1 MASSEVT
8 YSLNF
13 DIDEVKTKSVERL
26 IAPMIHLITSL
37 HANRCPSA
45 VNSAV
50 DRNNVISRVKERL
63 DGFIASGT
71 QIIQQHPLANG
82 KVLKKLKEALDA
94 VASSGDQLLSI
105 AVNFV
110 RNPENAALRAQVVEA
125 SKVTLLAVVRLL
137 VMADMIDVE
146 ILLRQVETVRE
157 KLDDV
162 GTANTEKQLVQT
174 YRNLEVELKELI
186 EMTKKRVRD
195 VRDPAMQDDMQAAIS
210 VLNATTPIMFA
221 SSMAVVSHPEL
232 EGLYINRK
240 FAAEEIHRA
249 LGCLNDVLQGEL
261 PNEDLAISQHG
272 GINQLVLDFDKFQRR
287 VYMEPAEYHQHR
299 HRPQLEEL
307 LEQIARGCGFIAD
320 QYCVNRQERHGQV
333 IAGVNNLRQALQ
345 DLLTEY
351 EKNVGRIEPSEDL
364 DLSKVYLAHKVRDLR
379 RHLRRAVVD
388 HVSDIFLDTKT
399 PLRRLEEAA
408 QKGDFS
414 ETQNAAEIFQEHAVN
429 IVEIA
434 RLVCDTSSDVDG
446 VRVLRY
452 SALLCEKI
460 APQVVNA
467 AFLLCEKPE
476 SVPMKENMAQFA
488 TVWSDRVR
496 VLTMALDA
504 LIPLDDFLAVSEVHI
519 NEDCRHGIKAI
530 VEDNGLVL
538 DQIAGFIR
546 GRSLRV
552 CDVVLNEMGQ
562 LSANPY
568 CENVRR
574 AALHLRNEILP
585 HFTHR
590 AGDIVQRVADQHQS
604 DGERESKRDV
614 DEMIDACQLV
624 HEAVTDIRHAMLM
637 NRNPEDVDSD
647 NEYEEEGTQPADS
660 SSQASASD
668 MENQQQIM
676 RQLPE
681 ESKREIQKQIDV
693 FKITQR
699 KFEYEV
705 GKWDETGNDI
715 IALAKKMCQIMMNMT
730 DFTKGRGPYKTTM
743 DVIKAAQEISE
754 NGGKLNEL
762 ARQIGNES
770 VESNTKKDL
779 CAYLER
785 VTLFCHQLNV
795 TSKVKADIQVVGDEL
810 RVSGLEAA
818 TSLIQNAKNLLNAV
832 ILTVK
837 SAYIAS
843 TKYRR
848 KENTNPNVVE
858 WRMVAPQKQP
868 LVSASATKA
877 HGVIRR
883 ASERRQPPPMQ
894 TLKQFHIST

>member
-1 MASSEVT
+1 MTSSEVT

-26 IAPMIHLITSL
+26 IAPLIHLITSL
-37 HANRCPSA
+37 HANRCPPSI
-45 VNSAV
+45 NSAA
-50 DRNNVISRVKERL
+50 DRNQVLARVKDRL
-63 DGFIASGT
+63 DGFIASGV
-71 QIIQQHPLANG
+71 QIIQQHPLASG
-82 KVLKKLKEALDA
+82 KVLEKLKEALDS
-94 VASSGDQLLSI
+94 VTDFLSI
-105 AVNFV
+105 AVNFI
-110 RNPENAALRAQVVEA
+110 RNPEDPALRTQVVEA
-125 SKVTLLAVVRLL
+125 SKLTLLAVVRLL

-146 ILLRQVETVRE
+146 ILLKQVETVRDR
-157 KLDDV
+157 LDDV
-162 GTANTEKQLVQT
+162 GAANSEKQLVQT
-174 YRNLEVELKELI
+174 YRNLEVEMKELV
-186 EMTKKRVRD
+186 EMTKKRLRD
-195 VRDPAMQDDMQAAIS
+195 VKDPAMQDDLQAAIS
-210 VLNATTPIMFA
+210 VLKTTTPIMFA
-221 SSMAVVSHPEL
+221 SARAVVSHPEL

-240 FAAEEIHRA
+240 FAAEQIHRA
-249 LGCLNDVLQGEL
+249 LVCMNDVLQGEL

-272 GINQLVLDFDKFQRR
+272 GINELVLNFERFQRR
-287 VYMEPAEYHQHR
+287 VYMEPSEYQQHR

-307 LEQIARGCGFIAD
+307 LEQIARSSGFIAD
-320 QYCVNRQERHGQV
+320 QYCNSRQERHGQI

-388 HVSDIFLDTKT
+388 HVSDVFLDTKT
-399 PLRRLEEAA
+399 PLLYLEEAA
-408 QKGDFS
+408 SKGDFNGA
-414 ETQNAAEIFQEHAVN
+414 QNAAVVFQEHAGN
-429 IVEIA
+429 MVEIA
-434 RLVCDTSSDVDG
+434 RLVCDISSDADG

-460 APQVVNA
+460 TPQVVNA
-467 AFLLCEKPE
+467 AFLLCEKHG
-476 SVPMKENMAQFA
+476 SVPMKENMIQFA
-488 TVWSDRVR
+488 NVWSDRVR
-496 VLTMALDA
+496 VLTMALDS

-530 VEDNGLVL
+530 VESSGPVL
-538 DQIAGFIR
+538 DQTAGFIR
-546 GRSLRV
+546 GRSLRI
-552 CDVVLNEMGQ
+552 CEVVLSEMGQ
-562 LSANPY
+562 LSANSY
-568 CENVRR
+568 CENVKK
-574 AALHLRNEILP
+574 ATLHLRDEILP
-585 HFTHR
+585 HFTQR
-590 AGDIVQRVADQHQS
+590 AGDIVERLANEVQS
-604 DGERESKRDV
+604 DGDRESKRDI

-647 NEYEEEGTQPADS
+647 NEYEEDGTQPADS
-660 SSQASASD
+660 SSQVSASD
-668 MENQQQIM
+668 TENQQQIM

-754 NGGKLNEL
+754 NGGRLNEL

-785 VTLFCHQLNV
+785 ITLFCHQLNV

-848 KENTNPNVVE
+848 KESTNPNVVE

-868 LVSASATKA
+868 LVAAPAKT

-894 TLKQFHIST
+894 TLTQFHIST